1 MSNYTKAT
9 NFASKDSLP
18 VGDANK
24 KVKGVEIDNEF
35 NAIANAISTKA
46 NLESPELS
54 GVPTAPTAAAAT
66 NTTQIATTAMVQS
79 ALAQTGVIGTTQ
91 LADDAVTADKLAD
104 TAVTADT
111 YGDASNIPQIT
122 VDAQGRLTGVT
133 EIAVQTV
140 TESAGEAGSF
150 TLPGGLIVEWG
161 ITAQQSFTGGAYS
174 QGSNVAVTNNL
185 TNNFTN
191 IYHAQ
196 ATVKTANRIYAYVT
210 GWDASAGTISVGAR
224 LHEDV
229 GSTRY
234 GYIMWIVI
242 GD

>member
-1 MSNYTKAT
+1 MSSYTKST
-9 NFASKDSLP
+9 DFASKDALLTGNP
-18 VGDANK
+18 LKV
-24 KVKGVEIDNEF
+24 VKGTEIDDEF
-35 NAIANAISTKA
+35 NAIQTAVNSKA
-46 NLESPELS
+46 NTNSPDFS
-54 GVPTAPTAAAAT
+54 GTPTAPTASAAT
-66 NTTQIATTAMVQS
+66 DTIQVATTAHVKDV
-79 ALAQTGVIGTTQ
+79 LQTGGYIATAGI
-91 LADDAVTADKLAD
+91 ADDAVTADKLAD

-161 ITAQQSFTGGAYS
+161 TTAQYSFSGGAYS
-174 QGSNVAVTNNL
+174 QGSSRTITANL
-185 TNNFTN
+185 TNDFTN

-196 ATVKTANRIYAYVT
+196 ATTLTTSNIYAYVRS
-210 GWDASAGTISVGAR
+210 WDTSADTLNVGAR
-224 LHEDV
+224 CHQDV
-229 GSTRY
+229 GTFY
-234 GYIMWIVI
+234 AKVMWVVI

>member
-1 MSNYTKAT
+1 MTNYVKAT
-9 NFASKDSLP
+9 NFASKDALP
-18 VGDANK
+18 PGDAQK
-24 KVKGVEIDNEF
+24 KVKGAEINTEF
-35 NAIANAISTKA
+35 DAIATAIQSKA
-46 NLESPELS
+46 NKDSPALE
-54 GVPTAPTAAAAT
+54 GTPTAPTASAAT
-66 NTTQIATTAMVQS
+66 DTTQVATTAHVKDV
-79 ALAQTGVIGTTQ
+79 LQTGGYIATAGI
-91 LADDAVTADKLAD
+91 ADDAITADKLAD

-161 ITAQQSFTGGAYS
+161 TTAQYSFSGGAYS
-174 QGSNVAVTNNL
+174 QGSARAITANL
-185 TNNFTN
+185 TNDFTN

-196 ATVKTANRIYAYVT
+196 ATTLTTSNIYAYVRS
-210 GWDASAGTISVGAR
+210 WDTSADTLSVGAR
-224 LHEDV
+224 CHQDV
-229 GSTRY
+229 GTY
-234 GYIMWIVI
+234 YAKVMWVVI